1 MNFVN
6 SCPDVATTSCQIRMT
21 RLWHTFSIIIL
32 LLCIT
37 NSIPQD
43 HVMPDSLR
51 LEEVENV
58 SYAKRI
64 LTAKRGP
71 TTVTHVHLEWCL
83 MLDQHRQ
90 MIVVLVSSQYYNE
103 LC

>member
-1 MNFVN
+1 MVEDSSNMLADAIFYGINSQYLFYSFV
-6 SCPDVATTSCQIRMT
+6 S
-21 RLWHTFSIIIL
+21 
-32 LLCIT
+32 
-37 NSIPQD
+37 NSIPQN